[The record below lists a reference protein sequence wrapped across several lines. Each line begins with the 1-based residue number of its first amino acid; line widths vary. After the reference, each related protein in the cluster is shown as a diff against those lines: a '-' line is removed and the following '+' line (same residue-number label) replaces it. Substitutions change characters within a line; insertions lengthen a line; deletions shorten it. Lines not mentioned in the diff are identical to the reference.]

1 MEENTKNAQNDINNY
16 YQNYK
21 IDSTNSYIDH
31 NVIYAILVS
40 NIKNEEKLNLLNN
53 FIKPETAFDSL
64 KGWNKSF
71 VIDEIVRPI
80 IANKSPEEIMA
91 FKSDINNLREASK
104 KTFVK
109 TEKGDIKYVESKF
122 STEEYIKFI
131 SDNRESIK
139 NGVKNADS
147 VSTAML
153 LLAYKETSKAKFY
166 DILTSSGVSEEN
178 ATNFIKSDVFSHNA
192 DTNQIKKLVRNEI
205 NADNFNVMTFKKATN
220 FLPSIDKTNDNEQN
234 RGMKF

>member
-1 MEENTKNAQNDINNY
+1 MEETKNTQNDINKY

-21 IDSTNSYIDH
+21 IDSAVPYIDH

-40 NIKNEEKLNLLNN
+40 NIKNEDKLNLLNN
-53 FIKPETAFDSL
+53 FIKPQIPFETL

-71 VIDEIVRPI
+71 VIDQIVRPI
-80 IANKSPEEIMA
+80 IASKNKEEIMA

-109 TEKGDIKYVESKF
+109 TEKGDIKFIEPKV

-131 SDNRESIK
+131 SDNRESIRNGAK
-139 NGVKNADS
+139 NTDS

-153 LLAYKETSKAKFY
+153 LLAYKETPKATFH
-166 DILTSSGVSEEN
+166 DILTSSGVSTEN
-178 ATNFIKSDVFSHNA
+178 ATNFIKSDVFTHN
-192 DTNQIKKLVRNEI
+192 TGSNEIKKLVRNEI
-205 NADNFNVMTFKKATN
+205 NENIENVMSFKKATN
-220 FLPSIDKTNDNEQN
+220 FLPTIDKNKDIEEN
-234 RGMKF
+234 RGIKF